1 MNEIDLFFALN
12 DINDEFILEASLEY
26 SNTEKSDKRISAK
39 WKPCVIVI
47 CIAFIFLYLTV
58 QLTEHT
64 QIKNDIQEQI
74 IQEQMEG
81 GDTMKLYVQR
91 KGETIVYISTD
102 GAISWSDKR
111 NPGFYMQMT
120 EEKLTDSV
128 VNIPIKI
135 VNVSDNNL
143 TVGNGFS
150 LYVLDDNEW
159 IPSEADGLFHED
171 MGYSVQSHTSYEMTC
186 DLQNIRLKVGK
197 YLITKTVIRENDRS
211 VWTLGTEFTVK

>member
-12 DINDEFILEASLEY
+12 DVNDEFILEASLEY
-26 SNTEKSDKRISAK
+26 RNTEKSDKRISAK
-39 WKPCVIVI
+39 WKPCIIAI
-47 CIAFIFLYLTV
+47 CTAFIFLSLTV
-58 QLTEHT
+58 WLTEHT
-64 QIKNDIQEQI
+64 QIGNDIQEQMA
-74 IQEQMEG
+74 E

-91 KGETIVYISTD
+91 EGETTVYISTD
-102 GAISWSDKR
+102 GAISWSDER

-143 TVGNGFS
+143 TVGSGFS
-150 LYVLDDNEW
+150 LYVWKDNEW

-171 MGYSVQSHTSYEMTC
+171 MGYCVQSHTSYEMIC
-186 DLQNIRLKVGK
+186 DLQNIRLKAGK
-197 YLITKTVIRENDRS
+197 YLIAKTVIRNDDRS
-211 VWTLGTEFTVK
+211 VWTLSTEFTVKLGGK